1 MGSDRY
7 MNRSLTKTREL
18 NGFSIFLNLH
28 LEFSDIVFL
37 FLVKNLLF
45 LISSCVFILSRMEL
59 IEMLNMLLLKKMS
72 VHAIKLIC

>member
-7 MNRSLTKTREL
+7 MMNRSLTKTREL
-18 NGFSIFLNLH
+18 ISFSIFLNLH

-45 LISSCVFILSRMEL
+45 LISSCVFIISR
-59 IEMLNMLLLKKMS
+59 IWNSLK
-72 VHAIKLIC
+72 C